1 MISRTGKQVAKM
13 VSGGLLGI
21 LAVAPAYAQ
30 LTSAQGLIA
39 NPFVFSAS
47 GFIVSNDVKASLN
60 GSSSTNPDVDF
71 NDTFGTG
78 SNATR
83 FRLDGLWR
91 ITPRHHI
98 RAMYFEN
105 SVTRTRTLNRD
116 VMWDDITYN
125 LGATVEAQT
134 KVKVYELAYE
144 YAFVHEPTWELA
156 GSLGVHY
163 TDMSLRLSGVGSIN
177 GVPGSAV
184 QNKDSNLPAP
194 LPVIGFRAGYAF
206 APDWYLDGLV
216 QAFKIKINEYDGR
229 WIDGRAG
236 VTWMFTRNFGV
247 GLAYNRFTTKVN
259 VDKSNFNGDLKF
271 GYSGL
276 LLSLTGTF

>member
-1 MISRTGKQVAKM
+1 M
-13 VSGGLLGI
+13 SGGLLGV
-21 LAVAPAYAQ
+21 LAAAPAYAQ
-30 LTSAQGLIA
+30 LTNAQGLIA
-39 NPFVFSAS
+39 NPFVFSA
-47 GFIVSNDVKASLN
+47 GAFIVSNDVKANLN
-60 GSSSTNPDVDF
+60 GSSTTNPDIDF

-83 FRLDGLWR
+83 FRLEGLWR

-105 SVTRTRTLNRD
+105 SVTRTRTLDRD

-125 LGATVEAQT
+125 LGASVEART
-134 KVKVYELAYE
+134 KVSVYELAYE

-163 TDMSLRLSGVGSIN
+163 TDMSLRLSGVGSVN
-177 GVPGSAV
+177 GVAGSGV
-184 QNKDSNLPAP
+184 QTKESNLPVP

-206 APDWYLDGLV
+206 APDWYLDGLI
-216 QAFKIKINEYDGR
+216 QAFKIKVGDYDGR
-229 WIDGRAG
+229 WVDGRVG

-247 GLAYNRFTTKVN
+247 GLAYNRFTTKVD
-259 VDKSNFNGDLKF
+259 VEKTNFNGNLRF